1 MPTSVPPKTFISD
14 LRPSRTATV
23 EATVTKLEP
32 VREVE
37 QRLGGTTRVR
47 NCVLKDG
54 TGEVSLVLWGKDV
67 ELVSEGDQVRITEGW
82 VKDYRGRIQISL
94 GRTGKLEKL

>member
-1 MPTSVPPKTFISD
+1 MSASVPPKTFISN

-23 EATVTKLEP
+23 EATVARLEP

-37 QRLGGTTRVR
+37 QRLGGMTRVR
-47 NCVLKDG
+47 DATLKEG
-54 TGEVSLVLWGKDV
+54 TGEASRVLWGKDV
-67 ELVSEGDQVRITEGW
+67 ELVSEGDRVRITEGW

-94 GRTGKLEKL
+94 GRRGKLEKL